1 MESIWNIN
9 IMEYIIAVIYGRSAF
24 LVIEVNGYIIKEEY
38 MTVIS
43 PLPNFDVKDFH
54 CQYTVF
60 SASCHS
66 NFIVMVTTIFLDSS
80 FCFKLLDILA
90 PFYSHAKKETSK

>member
-1 MESIWNIN
+1 MESIWNSN

-60 SASCHS
+60 SACIMSLKLHCYGYNH
-66 NFIVMVTTIFLDSS
+66 FFRQQFL
-80 FCFKLLDILA
+80 F
-90 PFYSHAKKETSK
+90 